1 MSFFDDI
8 DNELLTE
15 TVTQSVE
22 SELKHASEG
31 NVGDVCYYDLLQNE
45 FGLASSVD
53 GSKTDVSLMDDWKVI
68 TMGIVLNQHE
78 EDSTVDVLMCG
89 FLMAEPLRLP
99 VAYWH
104 EEKRPYIRAYA
115 YDMFRRYVKAF
126 FRQCPG
132 YEALLKLQITMPTVS
147 DMLKVQ
153 QNAPDIF
160 NTLQVLSK
168 DDEKFDEYIAR
179 MYRNYIYV
187 RHDNGRIYQMNIN
200 EDPEGRPAV
209 IIPSAG
215 VEGDFMCVF
224 RHVDAFNKQKHNPEI
239 T

>member
-1 MSFFDDI
+1 
-8 DNELLTE
+8 
-15 TVTQSVE
+15 
-22 SELKHASEG
+22 
-31 NVGDVCYYDLLQNE
+31 
-45 FGLASSVD
+45 
-53 GSKTDVSLMDDWKVI
+53 
-68 TMGIVLNQHE
+68 
-78 EDSTVDVLMCG
+78 
-89 FLMAEPLRLP
+89 
-99 VAYWH
+99 
-104 EEKRPYIRAYA
+104 
-115 YDMFRRYVKAF
+115 
-126 FRQCPG
+126 
-132 YEALLKLQITMPTVS
+132 MPTVS

-153 QNAPDIF
+153 QSAPDIF